1 MTAEEK
7 LLKIIRRKDQA
18 KAKADPVKV
27 SDKLPSGHSPSF
39 NIQPRDIDILVI
51 VNRVLI
57 VATIVLAGFVL
68 VRAVTLEKN
77 LNKNMMADDKPA
89 AVDEASSKI
98 LLPQEKSF
106 SYFESKIGAR
116 DIFFSPWEKP
126 STPAS
131 PDVAMDLARDLKLVG
146 IVMDQNPKAIV
157 EDVKNNQTL
166 FMSKGDKINNAVLKD
181 IQSGKAIFSYN
192 NQDVELTP

>member
-18 KAKADPVKV
+18 KAKPDPVKN
-27 SDKLPSGHSPSF
+27 SDKLPGHSKAFGMPA
-39 NIQPRDIDILVI
+39 RDIDILVG

-57 VATIVLAGFVL
+57 AATIVLAGFVL
-68 VRAVTLEKN
+68 VRVVSMERSAKKNVVLEDKSALEEVAVKALW
-77 LNKNMMADDKPA
+77 
-89 AVDEASSKI
+89 
-98 LLPQEKSF
+98 PQEKSF
-106 SYFESKIGAR
+106 SYFESKIGSR
-116 DIFFSPWEKP
+116 DVFFSPWEKP

-131 PDVAMDLARDLKLVG
+131 PDVAMDLAKDLKLVG
-146 IVMDQNPKAIV
+146 IVLDENPKAIV

-166 FMSKGDKINNAVLKD
+166 FMSKGETINNAVLKEIKSD
-181 IQSGKAIFSYN
+181 KVIFTYN